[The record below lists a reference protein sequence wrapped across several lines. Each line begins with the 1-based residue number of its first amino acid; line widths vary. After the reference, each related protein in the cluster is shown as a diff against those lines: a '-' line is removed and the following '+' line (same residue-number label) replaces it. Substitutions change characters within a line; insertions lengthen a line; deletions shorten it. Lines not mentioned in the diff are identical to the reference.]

1 MGQVLIDK
9 NSPFADS
16 KYMNADILATVALLL
31 IMGGLSMLMLD
42 KVLGK
47 D

>member
-1 MGQVLIDK
+1 
-9 NSPFADS
+9 
-16 KYMNADILATVALLL
+16 MNADILATIALLL

-42 KVLGK
+42 KVLDK